1 MSPSEV
7 ALVPDRP
14 TRLQRAGS
22 WLFSGHLLA
31 VFSIAASNILLGF
44 TYLIAPF
51 SLRFRRGDGSRMA
64 PLLAPLGIYA
74 LWLVGSAFA
83 SFDPR
88 TSLGGLRELFTLSA
102 LLLAPGLV
110 RGETQVRRLVD
121 GLIASAAILA
131 AIGLASYLWG
141 YGDIDR
147 RIRGPFS
154 HYMTFSGFLLICDIL
169 LMVRLLGDP
178 RWAGTEGSGVGR
190 RGWRWVALAVI
201 NVALL
206 ASYTRGAWVA
216 LVVAVTVLL
225 LARAPRLL
233 LAYLPLGALLVVL
246 APVPLVSRMISI
258 VDLQDPSNYDRLCML
273 EAGMTMVKE
282 RPLFGLGPEMVERR
296 YPIYRSPAAPRFEIP
311 HLHNSFLQLAAERG
325 IPALLAYLA
334 MNWASLRAMYLGYR
348 RDRREGGSGGPR
360 ADLYL
365 GGMLALLAFNVAGLF
380 EDNWGDTEVQ
390 RPALF
395 LLALPFCL
403 MMGEADKLP
412 DRPEGD
418 PERT

>member
-1 MSPSEV
+1 MSAPQ
-7 ALVPDRP
+7 VPDRP

-44 TYLIAPF
+44 TFLTAPF
-51 SLRFRRGDGSRMA
+51 SLRSRREDWSRMA

-88 TSLGGLRELFTLSA
+88 TSFGGLRELFTLA
-102 LLLAPGLV
+102 AVLLAPGLV
-110 RGETQVRRLVD
+110 RGEAQVRRLVD
-121 GLIASAAILA
+121 GLTAAAALLA
-131 AIGLASYLWG
+131 AVGLASYLWG

-154 HYMTFSGFLLICDIL
+154 HYMTFSGFLLICDLL

-178 RWAGTEGSGVGR
+178 RGSGGR
-190 RGWRWVALAVI
+190 RGWRWAALVVI

-206 ASYTRGAWVA
+206 ATYTRGAWVA

-225 LARAPRLL
+225 LVRAPKLL
-233 LAYLPLGALLVVL
+233 LAYLPAGALLVVL

-258 VDLQDPSNYDRLCML
+258 ADLQDPSNYDRLCML
-273 EAGMTMVKE
+273 EAGVTMVRE

-296 YPIYRSPAAPRFEIP
+296 YPIYRSPSAPRFSVP

-334 MNWASLRAMYLGYR
+334 MSWASLSAMYRLY
-348 RDRREGGSGGPR
+348 RREGGSCGPR

-380 EDNWGDTEVQ
+380 ENNWGDTEVQ

-403 MMGEADKLP
+403 MAGEADKLP
-412 DRPEGD
+412 EGE

>member
-1 MSPSEV
+1 MSVSEV
-7 ALVPDRP
+7 PSDLHSDVQNRP

-44 TYLIAPF
+44 TFLTAPF
-51 SLRFRRGDGSRMA
+51 SLRWRRSDWPRMA

-102 LLLAPGLV
+102 VLLAPGLV
-110 RGETQVRRLVD
+110 RGEAQVRRLVD
-121 GLIASAAILA
+121 GLTAAAALLA
-131 AIGLASYLWG
+131 AVGLASYFWG

-154 HYMTFSGFLLICDIL
+154 HYMTFSGFLLICDLL
-169 LMVRLLGDP
+169 LMVRLLNDP
-178 RWAGTEGSGVGR
+178 RGSGGR
-190 RGWRWVALAVI
+190 RGWRWAALAAI
-201 NVALL
+201 NLALL
-206 ASYTRGAWVA
+206 ASYTRSAWVA
-216 LVVAVTVLL
+216 LLVAVTVLL
-225 LARAPRLL
+225 VVRSPRLL
-233 LAYLPLGALLVVL
+233 LGYLPLGALLVVL

-273 EAGMTMVKE
+273 EAGMTMVRE

-296 YPIYRSPAAPRFEIP
+296 YPIYRAPTAPRFEVP

-334 MNWASLRAMYLGYR
+334 MNWASLRAMYRGYR
-348 RDRREGGSGGPR
+348 SGSR

-395 LLALPFCL
+395 LLVLPFCL
-403 MMGEADKLP
+403 MMGERPGEADMLP
-412 DRPEGD
+412 GQPE
-418 PERT
+418 ERTQRT